1 MRPWRPNL
9 TRPLD
14 VRNPTIECADELT
27 ERGKNADAVDTLLG
41 LWSVI
46 RHAHTPHR
54 AWLTRSTLRERI
66 RYRRTALFQSAHA
79 CRASGHRREDTSSHH
94 RKRSLRERV
103 DQVSVGGL
111 RV

>member
-1 MRPWRPNL
+1 MR
-9 TRPLD
+9 
-14 VRNPTIECADELT
+14 V
-27 ERGKNADAVDTLLG
+27 AVDTLLG

-54 AWLTRSTLRERI
+54 AWLPHSTVKAYPLSADGTVPERTCLS
-66 RYRRTALFQSAHA
+66 RFRPWARGALH
-79 CRASGHRREDTSSHH
+79 TLSHH

-103 DQVSVGGL
+103 DQVSVGCL